1 MYIYVHIYV
10 HPWAFHN
17 TPLIV
22 NTTAVLSLLITVTD
36 DVILPVVRKND
47 P

>member
-1 MYIYVHIYV
+1 MYIYVHKYV